1 MLSEVGP
8 EDGLGVE
15 PEQEESSRLEE
26 APHAEETLAAVE
38 IMQELGAETLEEAK
52 KTIRDLRAK
61 FRAQSHE
68 LMAWRRRVKQQEEL
82 IVRMNVERTERLRSL
97 ASQLLLF
104 ESRLCRKQRN
114 ISRLLLERE
123 TRIRKQ
129 QQLIHRLQ
137 ACLTQAGLAA
147 SEETN
152 LDSLNDSDSAVIME
166 DDDAYRVDVT
176 VVRSISDA
184 LESKK
189 QSQNQRRN
197 NALLRRPEVLE
208 TVYSV
213 EEDDQQPPAKA
224 EAPSPE
230 DSPPRARLKE
240 RSNSFE
246 ILQPTTPAP
255 LPDDSG
261 PTTPS
266 PGTQSE
272 PCHTAYN
279 RVMSNH
285 RSVTKPKD
293 VKYKRINKAKSKS
306 LEELRGKLKNWV
318 DRGNKI
324 NISLDQSYA

>member
-1 MLSEVGP
+1 ML
-8 EDGLGVE
+8 
-15 PEQEESSRLEE
+15 
-26 APHAEETLAAVE
+26 
-38 IMQELGAETLEEAK
+38 
-52 KTIRDLRAK
+52 
-61 FRAQSHE
+61 
-68 LMAWRRRVKQQEEL
+68 QEEL

-197 NALLRRPEVLE
+197 NALLRRPEVI
-208 TVYSV
+208 
-213 EEDDQQPPAKA
+213 
-224 EAPSPE
+224 
-230 DSPPRARLKE
+230 
-240 RSNSFE
+240 
-246 ILQPTTPAP
+246 ILP
-255 LPDDSG
+255 
-261 PTTPS
+261 
-266 PGTQSE
+266 
-272 PCHTAYN
+272 
-279 RVMSNH
+279 
-285 RSVTKPKD
+285 
-293 VKYKRINKAKSKS
+293 
-306 LEELRGKLKNWV
+306 
-318 DRGNKI
+318 
-324 NISLDQSYA
+324 